1 MTEESSRGKNLNNT
15 VMSLSPNKENIAG
28 TIMGD
33 PASQENLI
41 PAKTYSSTSSTSSKG
56 NIKDA
61 VIDFIGGSLGAVASV
76 YVGQPL
82 DTVKVKMQAFPQLY
96 TGMVDCFKR
105 TLTHEGIARG
115 LYAGTVPAVAANVAE
130 NSVLFAGYGACQKVI
145 ASAMFKKTEEL
156 SIFGNAIA
164 GCLAAFFSSFTLCP
178 TELVK
183 CRLQALNEV
192 NAAKRSAMKN
202 LNGNAANSE
211 SGSKFLKDKIGPF
224 KLTKQILLQE
234 GVPGLFRGLTSTIAR
249 EMPGYFFF
257 FGGYEASRQMLAKE
271 GQSKDDI
278 GSLKTMLSGGI
289 GGFTFWLVIFPA
301 DVIKSRIQVT
311 GSKEPLV
318 KVFLEIYRQEGLPA
332 LYNGLKPTLVRT
344 VPATAALFL
353 VFENTKKILHTMLD

>member
-1 MTEESSRGKNLNNT
+1 MQETLPEENHKGTAVSVPSNAESASST
-15 VMSLSPNKENIAG
+15 
-28 TIMGD
+28 TMGD
-33 PASQENLI
+33 TGSEKTDTTSASKI
-41 PAKTYSSTSSTSSKG
+41 TRKG
-56 NIKDA
+56 NFKDA
-61 VIDFIGGSLGAVASV
+61 VIDFIGGSLGGVASV

-105 TLTHEGIARG
+105 TLAQEGISRG
-115 LYAGTVPAVAANVAE
+115 LYAGTIPAVAANVAE

-145 ASAMFKKTEEL
+145 ASFSATKRTEDL
-156 SIFGNAIA
+156 SILGNSFA

-192 NAAKRSAMKN
+192 NAAKRCAQLKN
-202 LNGNAANSE
+202 VNGTAANSE
-211 SGSKFLKDKIGPF
+211 AATKLLKGKIGPF
-224 KLTKQILLQE
+224 KLTKQILVQE
-234 GVPGLFRGLTSTIAR
+234 GIPGLFRGLTSTIVR

-278 GSLKTMLSGGI
+278 GPLKTMLAGGI
-289 GGFTFWLVIFPA
+289 GGVTFWLVIFPA
-301 DVIKSRIQVT
+301 DVIKSRIQVE
-311 GSKEPLV
+311 GSKEPLM
-318 KVFLEIYRQEGLPA
+318 KVFLDIYKKEGLPA

-353 VFENTKKILHTMLD
+353 VYENTKKVLHSLFD